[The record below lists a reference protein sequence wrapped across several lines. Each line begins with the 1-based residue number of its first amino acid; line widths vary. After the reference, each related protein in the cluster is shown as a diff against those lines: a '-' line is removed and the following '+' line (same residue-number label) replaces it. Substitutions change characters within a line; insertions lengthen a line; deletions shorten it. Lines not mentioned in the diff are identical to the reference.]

1 MKCTQIKGI
10 IVKNRTEGD
19 NKGKESKGQ
28 GKEDKRER
36 GLGKETARKSRRNY
50 HKNGFF

>member
-19 NKGKESKGQ
+19 NKGKE
-28 GKEDKRER
+28 GKAKDRER
-36 GLGKETARKSRRNY
+36 KTRERQRERSRKGNCKKE
-50 HKNGFF
+50 